1 MKGEMGRRKTSLRR
15 RRVRELYYIAHVDN
29 IQSILQ
35 KGILSHELIE
45 KDKVKFTAIYDK
57 EIVEWRREREVHGK
71 SLWSFANLYFNARN
85 PMLYR
90 IMCEKNLDDI
100 AVLGI
105 SPSVLALS
113 DTYITTGNA
122 ACVQTEFLRYSP
134 TMASEILKETEK
146 KYWTEPD
153 GSKRRIMAEFL
164 IPEVI
169 PPEHINSI
177 YTAYYKT
184 REKIQGSLGVHASRV
199 SVITQ
204 PGMFFQPIKKIV
216 LTPKLTVVDGDMFFS
231 RMQTITVSVN
241 TVGVM
246 GKGVASRARHQFPD
260 VFVLYHDMC
269 RQRKL
274 KMGEPY
280 LYKRESSTDYQLAD
294 EPSTLS
300 KANAETWFLLFPT
313 KNHWR
318 YPADIKGIER
328 GLKWLCQNY
337 RRKKITSL
345 AIPALGCGLGRLK
358 WGKVGPLLCRYL
370 ATLDIPVYVYLPTER
385 KIPKELLSKDFLL
398 EQNQHSPLLSSR
410 AHNELIQK

>member
-1 MKGEMGRRKTSLRR
+1 MKAQTGRRRTTIRR
-15 RRVRELYYIAHVDN
+15 RPVRELYYITHVDN

-35 KGILSHELIE
+35 NGILSHGLIE
-45 KDKVKFTAIYDK
+45 KKNVEFTAIYDE
-57 EIVEWRREREVHGK
+57 EIVEWRREREVQGK

-90 IMCEKNLDDI
+90 IMCEKDLDDI

-105 SPSVLALS
+105 SPSVLTLP
-113 DTYITTGNA
+113 DIYITTGNA
-122 ACVQTEFLRYSP
+122 ACAKTEFLRYSP

-146 KYWTEPD
+146 EYWTEPD
-153 GSKRRIMAEFL
+153 GSKRKIMAECL

-177 YTAYYKT
+177 YTAYHKT
-184 REKIQGSLGVHASRV
+184 REKIQRSLGVYASKV
-199 SVITQ
+199 TVIRQ
-204 PGMFFQPIKKIV
+204 PGMFFRPITKTV
-216 LTPKLTVVDGDMFFS
+216 LTPKLMVVEGDMFFS

-246 GKGVASRARHQFPD
+246 GKGVASRARYQFPD
-260 VFVLYHDMC
+260 VFVLYHDLC
-269 RQRKL
+269 RKRKL

-300 KANAETWFLLFPT
+300 KANTETWFLLFPT

-318 YPADIKGIER
+318 YPADIKGIEN
-328 GLKWLCQNY
+328 GLKWLRKNY
-337 RRKKITSL
+337 RTERIKSL
-345 AIPALGCGLGRLK
+345 AMPALGCGLGRLK
-358 WGKVGPLLCRYL
+358 WGKVGPLLCKHL
-370 ATLDIPVYVYLPTER
+370 ATLDIPVYIYLPTER
-385 KIPKELLSKDFLL
+385 RIPRELLSKEFLL
-398 EQNQHSPLLSSR
+398 GQDQYSPLLSSS
-410 AHNELIQK
+410 ASFNE